1 LQTGRTV
8 LDGPAD
14 AMADNADVQRIY
26 LGLEPVTGG

>member
-1 LQTGRTV
+1 VRNLRR
-8 LDGPAD
+8 GPAD